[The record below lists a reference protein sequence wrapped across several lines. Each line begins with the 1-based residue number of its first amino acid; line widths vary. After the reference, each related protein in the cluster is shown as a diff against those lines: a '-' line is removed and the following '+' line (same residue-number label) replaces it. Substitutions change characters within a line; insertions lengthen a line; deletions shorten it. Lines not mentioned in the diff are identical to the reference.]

1 MLSLPGHTPRL
12 SDHFAAE
19 GYLRLP
25 SLIPP
30 HLLEELTCEAE
41 RLEKRAVRRD
51 LAMASTDGSP
61 RHMTTLG
68 GHTIARESTLIPR
81 LYRDSD
87 LLAWLGRVAALP
99 AVEVADLLERHVLNI
114 LHRPGDTHGAHT
126 DDYPLALVL
135 FIEAPADP
143 ADGGLLHYAPRTAAL
158 GALHTTADRA
168 HHQRGDGYLLRADTT
183 AHRVTALRR
192 PGVRR
197 TVLNF
202 AYTTP
207 DRQGART
214 PSAAELYG
222 PQSGSAHTATGAA
235 NGSPVRR
242 S

>member
-1 MLSLPGHTPRL
+1 MLSLPEYTPPL
-12 SDHFAAE
+12 SARFAVD

-30 HLLEELTCEAE
+30 RLLDDLTREVQ
-41 RLEKRAVRRD
+41 RLEKLAVRRD
-51 LAMASTDGSP
+51 FTMASMDDSP

-68 GHTIARESTLIPR
+68 GHTIDEESTLIPG
-81 LYRDSD
+81 LYRDRE
-87 LLAWLGRVAALP
+87 LLTWLGRVAALP
-99 AVEVADLLERHVLNI
+99 AVEVADPLERHVLNI

-143 ADGGLLHYAPRTAAL
+143 ADGGLLHYTARTSALDALHATAA
-158 GALHTTADRA
+158 HA
-168 HHQRGDGYLLRADTT
+168 HHRRGDGYLLRADTS
-183 AHRVTALRR
+183 AHRVTALSR

-207 DRQGART
+207 GRQRART
-214 PSAAELYG
+214 PSASQLYA
-222 PQSGSAHTATGAA
+222 P
-235 NGSPVRR
+235 
-242 S
+242 

>member
-1 MLSLPGHTPRL
+1 MLSLPGHVPPL

-30 HLLEELTCEAE
+30 HLLEELTREVE
-41 RLEKRAVRRD
+41 RLEKLAVRRD
-51 LAMASTDGSP
+51 FAMASTDDSP

-68 GHTIARESTLIPR
+68 GHTIARESVLIPR
-81 LYRDSD
+81 LYGDGE
-87 LLAWLGRVAALP
+87 LLAWLGAVASLA
-99 AVEVADLLERHVLNI
+99 AVEVADPLERHVLNI

-135 FIEAPADP
+135 FIEAPDDP
-143 ADGGLLHYAPRTAAL
+143 ADGGLLHYTPRTGVL
-158 GALHTTADRA
+158 DALHTAAAQA
-168 HHQRGDGYLLRADTT
+168 HHRSGDGYLLRADTT

-192 PGVRR
+192 PGIRR

-207 DRQGART
+207 DRQQART
-214 PSAAELYG
+214 STASHLYA
-222 PQSGSAHTATGAA
+222 P
-235 NGSPVRR
+235 
-242 S
+242 

>member
-1 MLSLPGHTPRL
+1 MLSLPSNTPPL

-19 GYLRLP
+19 SYLRLP

-30 HLLEELTCEAE
+30 PLLEELTREVD
-41 RLEKRAVRRD
+41 RLEKLALRRD
-51 LAMASTDGSP
+51 FAMASTDGSP

-68 GHTIARESTLIPR
+68 GHTIDRESTLIPC
-81 LYRDSD
+81 LYRDGE

-99 AVEVADLLERHVLNI
+99 VAEVADPLERHVLNI

-143 ADGGLLHYAPRTAAL
+143 ADGGLLHRTPRTGGL
-158 GALHTTADRA
+158 DALHTTAGRV

-207 DRQGART
+207 DRQMART
-214 PSAAELYG
+214 PSAAQLYA
-222 PQSGSAHTATGAA
+222 P
-235 NGSPVRR
+235 
-242 S
+242 